1 MNLQEQISRITSM
14 MGLNESVVPFELFGI
29 TEELIGYESA
39 YFALY
44 AHLFTK
50 LYNAYEKGNLEK
62 EYFILMNDDNVN
74 KKMVKYFYN
83 FIINNDKFFKEKD
96 TPNHINE

>member
-1 MNLQEQISRITSM
+1 MNLQENIHRIKEM
-14 MGLNESVVPFELFGI
+14 MGLNE
-29 TEELIGYESA
+29 ELIGYKTA
-39 YFALY
+39 NFALY
-44 AHLFTK
+44 AHLFSK

-62 EYFILMNDDNVN
+62 EYSILMSDDNVN

-96 TPNHINE
+96 APNHINE